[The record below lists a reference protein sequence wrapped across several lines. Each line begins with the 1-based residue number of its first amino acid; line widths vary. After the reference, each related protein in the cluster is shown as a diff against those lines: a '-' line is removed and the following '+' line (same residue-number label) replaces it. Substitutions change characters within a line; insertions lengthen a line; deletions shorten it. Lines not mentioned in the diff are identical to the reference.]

1 VLRVGVQF
9 SGENTMRS
17 ASVRSLGLNDALR
30 AKRLEDGIKFGTLLH
45 DVSRLRRVVADRELR
60 KMDITWAQWSV
71 LAFLSRRDGMSQTA
85 LAADLDLTKVAIGS
99 LLDRM
104 EVAGLVQRRVDET
117 DARSRRVYL
126 TRAGCRKLDRVHKQI
141 EKFSPYIMRR
151 VTDQELSITLQVLER
166 VKQTLLELIGEGSG
180 NQPPKNIDRLTIDA

>member
-1 VLRVGVQF
+1 
-9 SGENTMRS
+9 MRS
-17 ASVRSLGLNDALR
+17 ASVRLLGLNDALR

-60 KMDITWAQWSV
+60 KVGITWAQWSV
-71 LAFLSRRDGMSQTA
+71 LAFLNRRDGMSQTA

-104 EVAGLVQRRVDET
+104 ETAGLVQRRVDET

-126 TRAGCRKLDRVHKQI
+126 TRAACRKLDRVHKQI
-141 EKFSPYIMRR
+141 EQFSPYIMRR
-151 VTDQELSITLQVLER
+151 VSDKELSTTLQVLER
-166 VKQTLLELIGEGSG
+166 VKETLLELIGEGNG
-180 NQPPKNIDRLTIDA
+180 NQPSKSVESVDA